1 MSRFSTKKLVLSGL
15 FIALGML
22 LPFLTGQIPTLGNM
36 LLPMHI
42 PVLLCGFICGWPYGL
57 IVGFIVP
64 VLRSATFGMP
74 PMFPSAVAMSFE
86 LAAYGF
92 LSGLL
97 YKVLPKS
104 VINTYVSLIISMA
117 GGRIVWGVVMMAISV
132 INANTFTLTI
142 FFTQVVI
149 NAIPGIVLQIVLIP
163 PIIMALEK
171 MNRTQDILN

>member
-1 MSRFSTKKLVLSGL
+1 
-15 FIALGML
+15 
-22 LPFLTGQIPTLGNM
+22 
-36 LLPMHI
+36 
-42 PVLLCGFICGWPYGL
+42 
-57 IVGFIVP
+57 
-64 VLRSATFGMP
+64 
-74 PMFPSAVAMSFE
+74 MSFE